1 MSNAK
6 AGISIELTRPVVTM
20 TYEQVVQLFR
30 NVVNTQFPP
39 ELGGRIRHRRH
50 INEMNGR
57 GIRGRG
63 RGGRRGRCGRG
74 RRGQGGRGRPK
85 RARDDSSYITL
96 TNVRQI

>member
-50 INEMNGR
+50 INEMNEHGTR
-57 GIRGRG
+57 CHGIGG
-63 RGGRRGRCGRG
+63 RGG
-74 RRGQGGRGRPK
+74 
-85 RARDDSSYITL
+85 
-96 TNVRQI
+96 